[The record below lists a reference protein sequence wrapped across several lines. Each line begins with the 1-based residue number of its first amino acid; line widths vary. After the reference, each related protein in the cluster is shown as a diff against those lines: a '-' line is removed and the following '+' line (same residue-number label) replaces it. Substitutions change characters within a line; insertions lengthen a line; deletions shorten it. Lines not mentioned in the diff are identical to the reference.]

1 MLIDEVQPKVKT
13 RTILKPAQPILAQLL
28 AEEDYTETLEHI
40 IERDYFPHVAKLR
53 AEAAYL
59 DAMNDN
65 DVDRMRTIA
74 AEYARIRKMRQDL
87 EKKEASMYAKMF
99 GSDS

>member
-1 MLIDEVQPKVKT
+1 MRLQLEPHESL
-13 RTILKPAQPILAQLL
+13 RPGPREPIAHTHTHAHAQLCDAQDL
-28 AEEDYTETLEHI
+28 LE
-40 IERDYFPHVAKLR
+40 AKKLEPGDK
-53 AEAAYL
+53 A
-59 DAMNDN
+59 
-65 DVDRMRTIA
+65 IA